1 MLHETLRAALRQ
13 HGSRKR
19 AAGGVEYDIERP
31 IESRPGV
38 SMWTGRAHD
47 YLLPPSDW
55 RAKRDEW
62 IVGLIDPLEK
72 RDTFPKRDGGAARF
86 HHRPGLD
93 ADAAP
98 NRCPA
103 ASHREVDTDALRW
116 RHLPSTR
123 HTRK

>member
-1 MLHETLRAALRQ
+1 MLHETLRALLRQ
-13 HGSRKR
+13 HGGRKR

-72 RDTFPKRDGGAARF
+72 RDTFPKRDGGAARSIIV
-86 HHRPGLD
+86 RVLTSMQRRTGVQPPVTG
-93 ADAAP
+93 
-98 NRCPA
+98 
-103 ASHREVDTDALRW
+103 RW
-116 RHLPSTR
+116 IPMR
-123 HTRK
+123 